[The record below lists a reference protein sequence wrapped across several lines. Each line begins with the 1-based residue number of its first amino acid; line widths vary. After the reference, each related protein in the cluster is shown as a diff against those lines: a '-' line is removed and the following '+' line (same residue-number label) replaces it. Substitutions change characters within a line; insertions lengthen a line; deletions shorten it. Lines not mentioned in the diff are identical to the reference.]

1 MISKIIWQTHE
12 WDYEDLPEIYKK
24 TTATWQKLNP
34 DWEYNYL
41 NSIQRRTMV
50 KNIRPQLLDKYDSFD
65 GYVYENREIGGML
78 QCDLWRVACIYEYG
92 GVYADLDTICLGSL
106 NNMLDLYS
114 NKDLVISSHFITK
127 TEKEL
132 LDGSLSGI
140 PYNFQVNSGSGFAG
154 KKNSILLKLMLDIIE
169 GKKDYTKTFDSKW
182 AIAHKEW
189 EIFNTVCM
197 GSDIDMISYDFR
209 WSMHGSLFNHKNLK
223 NVLLDK

>member
-24 TTATWQKLNP
+24 TISTWQKLNP

-41 NSIQRRTMV
+41 NSSQRRRMI
-50 KNIRPQLLDKYDSFD
+50 KDIRPSLLDKYDSYS
-65 GYVYENREIGGML
+65 GYIYENNDIGGML

-92 GVYADLDTICLGSL
+92 GVYADLDTICLGPL

-114 NKDLVISSHFITK
+114 DKDIVISSYFITK
-127 TEKEL
+127 PQEEL
-132 LDGSLSGI
+132 LDCSMSGI
-140 PYNFQVNSGSGFAG
+140 PYNFQINSGSGFAG
-154 KKNSILLKLMLDIIE
+154 RKNSQMLKLMLDIIE
-169 GKKDYTKTFDSKW
+169 GRKKYTKTFDSKW

-197 GSDIDMISYDFR
+197 DANIDMISYDFR
-209 WSMHGSLFNHKNLK
+209 WSLHSSLFNHKTFS
-223 NVLLDK
+223 